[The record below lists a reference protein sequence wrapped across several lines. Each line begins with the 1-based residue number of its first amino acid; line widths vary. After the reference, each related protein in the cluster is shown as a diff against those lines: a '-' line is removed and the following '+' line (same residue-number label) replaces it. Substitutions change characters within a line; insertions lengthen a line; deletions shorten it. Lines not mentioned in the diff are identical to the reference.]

1 MRTREKLTVE
11 ERVALALELIKREQ
25 SLEEIRAHY
34 RVSHTTAYKVRNAF
48 LEGGRAA
55 LMGEV
60 QGRRTDN
67 LEQRVRALEV
77 LLQDHGARREG
88 STCTSGARRSLGA
101 AERRPTGAPTR
112 ERSAGGPQT
121 IRKGICI

>member
-11 ERVALALELIKREQ
+11 EKVALALELIKRER

-60 QGRRTDN
+60 RARRTDN
-67 LEQRVRALEV
+67 LEQRVRALEA
-77 LLQDHGARREG
+77 LLQSPGGDGRARPARASRG
-88 STCTSGARRSLGA
+88 SQSVPPSGGQRAQQQGN
-101 AERRPTGAPTR
+101 
-112 ERSAGGPQT
+112 GPQVA
-121 IRKGICI
+121 RKR